1 MSELLFCHAPIAAL
15 PYYIEELGIN
25 IYSMEELCYFIAENV
40 FLLDDSFMNEELCT
54 WIEKQMGA
62 YKLAENLR
70 NVIHAGRRLSVFV
83 DLILEDTCYYSKA
96 EIDNIVSVLE
106 QLEQK
111 TGFECSKMRA
121 DQLMEKEKY
130 LAAIYAYRKLLES
143 EEAKETDA
151 LLKGN
156 VWHNLGTAYAR
167 LFLFGEAAAC
177 YENAYELTQT
187 YESVWEALLCY
198 CYMDD
203 EEKLQQKCA
212 QYYIDEHA
220 IENLKKDQKDA
231 KEDARIKEFDQRL
244 EKIRS
249 MLTEGQKIEA
259 KDALNDII
267 FNWKEEYRR
276 GCKV

>member
-25 IYSMEELCYFIAENV
+25 IYSMEELCYFIAGNV

-121 DQLMEKEKY
+121 DKLMEKEKY

-177 YENAYELTQT
+177 YENAYELNQT

>member
-1 MSELLFCHAPIAAL
+1 M
-15 PYYIEELGIN
+15 
-25 IYSMEELCYFIAENV
+25 
-40 FLLDDSFMNEELCT
+40 
-54 WIEKQMGA
+54 
-62 YKLAENLR
+62 
-70 NVIHAGRRLSVFV
+70 
-83 DLILEDTCYYSKA
+83 ILEDTCYYSKA

-177 YENAYELTQT
+177 YENAYELNQT
-187 YESVWEALLCY
+187 YESVREALLCY

-244 EKIRS
+244 EKIQS

>member
-25 IYSMEELCYFIAENV
+25 IYSMEELCYFIAGNV

-177 YENAYELTQT
+177 YENAYELNQT
-187 YESVWEALLCY
+187 YESVREALLCY

-244 EKIRS
+244 EEIQS
-249 MLTEGQKIEA
+249 ML
-259 KDALNDII
+259 N
-267 FNWKEEYRR
+267 R
-276 GCKV
+276 GKGCVKRYYF

>member
-15 PYYIEELGIN
+15 PYYIEGLGIN
-25 IYSMEELCYFIAENV
+25 IYSMEELCYFIAGNV

-70 NVIHAGRRLSVFV
+70 NVMHAGRRLSVFV
-83 DLILEDTCYYSKA
+83 GLILEDTCYYSKP
-96 EIDNIVSVLE
+96 EIDNIVSTLE

-143 EEAKETDA
+143 KDAKEADA
-151 LLKGN
+151 LLRGN

-177 YENAYELTQT
+177 YEKAYEQNQT
-187 YESVWEALLCY
+187 YESVREALLCY
-198 CYMDD
+198 CYMED
-203 EEKLQQKCA
+203 EEKLKQKCT
-212 QYYIDEHA
+212 QYFVDENA
-220 IENLKKDQKDA
+220 IEALKEEREQA
-231 KEDARIKEFDQRL
+231 GENARIQEFDERL
-244 EKIRS
+244 EQIRS
-249 MLTEGQKIEA
+249 MFADGQKVQA

>member
-1 MSELLFCHAPIAAL
+1 MSELLFCHAPIASL
-15 PYYIEELGIN
+15 PYYIEGLGIN
-25 IYSMEELCYFIAENV
+25 IYSMEELCYFIAGNV

-70 NVIHAGRRLSVFV
+70 NVIHARRRLSVFV

-177 YENAYELTQT
+177 YENAYELNQT
-187 YESVWEALLCY
+187 YESVREALLCY

-220 IENLKKDQKDA
+220 IENLKKFNIQ
-231 KEDARIKEFDQRL
+231 
-244 EKIRS
+244 
-249 MLTEGQKIEA
+249 
-259 KDALNDII
+259 II
-267 FNWKEEYRR
+267 DENGFPVPYF
-276 GCKV
+276 

>member
-25 IYSMEELCYFIAENV
+25 IYSMEELCYFIAGNV

-177 YENAYELTQT
+177 YENAYELNQT
-187 YESVWEALLCY
+187 YESVREALSCY

-244 EKIRS
+244 EKIQS

>member
-25 IYSMEELCYFIAENV
+25 IYSMEELCYFIAGNV

-70 NVIHAGRRLSVFV
+70 NVIHARRRLSVFV

-177 YENAYELTQT
+177 YENAYELNQT
-187 YESVWEALLCY
+187 YESVREDLLCY

>member
-25 IYSMEELCYFIAENV
+25 IYSMEELCYFIAGNV

-177 YENAYELTQT
+177 YENAYELNQT
-187 YESVWEALLCY
+187 YESVREDLLCY

>member
-25 IYSMEELCYFIAENV
+25 IYSMEELCYFIAGNV
-40 FLLDDSFMNEELCT
+40 FLLDDSFMNEDLCT

-70 NVIHAGRRLSVFV
+70 NVIHARRRLSVFV

-177 YENAYELTQT
+177 YENAYELNQT

>member
-25 IYSMEELCYFIAENV
+25 IYSMEELCYFIAGNV

-70 NVIHAGRRLSVFV
+70 NVIHARRRLSVFV

-177 YENAYELTQT
+177 YENAYELNQT

>member
-1 MSELLFCHAPIAAL
+1 MSELLFCHAPISSL
-15 PYYIEELGIN
+15 PYYIEGLGIN
-25 IYSMEELCYFIAENV
+25 IYSMEELCYFIAGNV

-54 WIEKQMGA
+54 WIEKQMSA

-70 NVIHAGRRLSVFV
+70 NIMHAGRRLSVFV
-83 DLILEDTCYYSKA
+83 DLILEDTCYYSKP
-96 EIDNIVSVLE
+96 EIDNIVFTLE

-130 LAAIYAYRKLLES
+130 LAAIYAYRKLLDS
-143 EEAKETDA
+143 REAKETDA
-151 LLKGN
+151 LLRGN

-167 LFLFGEAAAC
+167 LFLFEEAAAC
-177 YENAYELTQT
+177 YEKAYELNQT
-187 YESVWEALLCY
+187 YESVREALLCS
-198 CYMDD
+198 CYMED
-203 EEKLQQKCA
+203 EENLKQKCA
-212 QYYIDEHA
+212 QYFVDENT
-220 IENLKKDQKDA
+220 IEALKEEREQAGDNP
-231 KEDARIKEFDQRL
+231 RIREFDERL
-244 EKIRS
+244 EHIRS
-249 MLTEGQKIEA
+249 MLADGQKVQA

>member
-1 MSELLFCHAPIAAL
+1 MSELLFCHAPIASL
-15 PYYIEELGIN
+15 PYYIEGLGIN
-25 IYSMEELCYFIAENV
+25 IYSMEELCYFIAGNV

-54 WIEKQMGA
+54 WIEKQMSA

-70 NVIHAGRRLSVFV
+70 NIMHAGRRLSVFV
-83 DLILEDTCYYSKA
+83 DLILEDTCYYSKP
-96 EIDNIVSVLE
+96 EIDNIVSMLE

-130 LAAIYAYRKLLES
+130 LAAIYAYRKLLDS
-143 EEAKETDA
+143 REAKETDA
-151 LLKGN
+151 LLRGN

-167 LFLFGEAAAC
+167 LFLFEEAAAC
-177 YENAYELTQT
+177 YEKAYELNQT
-187 YESVWEALLCY
+187 YESVRETLLCS
-198 CYMDD
+198 CYMED
-203 EEKLQQKCA
+203 EENLKQKCA
-212 QYYIDEHA
+212 QYFVDENT
-220 IENLKKDQKDA
+220 IEALKEEREQAGDNP
-231 KEDARIKEFDQRL
+231 RIREFDERL
-244 EKIRS
+244 EHIRS
-249 MLTEGQKIEA
+249 MLADGQKVQA

>member
-25 IYSMEELCYFIAENV
+25 IYSMEELCYFIAGNV

-70 NVIHAGRRLSVFV
+70 NVIHARRRLSVFV

-177 YENAYELTQT
+177 YENASELHQT